1 MDLFSESKNA
11 GRWLRVVFQRGF
23 VANTHLGVQATS
35 LQYSIRLER
44 VYLGFIPQS
53 SLPLLL
59 CLSTLVSSLLYL
71 KAPAQVWRL
80 LRDEDNHTS
89 SSEKRN
95 L

>member
-59 CLSTLVSSLLYL
+59 CLSTLVSSESACTGLATVAGRRQSYELL
-71 KAPAQVWRL
+71 
-80 LRDEDNHTS
+80 
-89 SSEKRN
+89 
-95 L
+95 